1 MRRSRPNGFGGL
13 LLALSLGALFVV
25 SASACAGNMN
35 GVTVPTTPN
44 NDYDTQSPSVE
55 PAPPPPVESS
65 YSSIELHQDR
75 YPLKDTNVKL
85 VDNRGNGYEALY
97 GTRNVRAVLNGVM
110 YRGGANNAYN
120 KYGTRA
126 NSNPLPTLGL
136 TNLCKEG
143 FANAV
148 YLYTTNY
155 STAPKSLDCASNL
168 SALGGPAKNHIDY
181 KQLNASTASGIKAIF
196 DLVYASIKDPARGPV
211 YVHCWNGWHASGL
224 SAALALRQF
233 CGFSAAAAE
242 AYWQLNTDG
251 TAIDSQY
258 TNIRERIRTFVPLS
272 GYTISA
278 EMKKEICPN

>member
-1 MRRSRPNGFGGL
+1 MRRLRPNGFAGL
-13 LLALSLGALFVV
+13 LLALSL
-25 SASACAGNMN
+25 SACAGNMS
-35 GVTVPTTPN
+35 GVNAPATPN
-44 NDYDTQSPSVE
+44 TDYDAETPSVE
-55 PAPPPPVESS
+55 PPPPPLETP

-75 YPLKDTNVKL
+75 YQLKDTNEKL

-97 GTRNVRAVLNGVM
+97 GVRNFRAVLNGVM

-168 SALGGPAKNHIDY
+168 SALGASGAPEASGAPAKNHIEY
-181 KQLNASTASGIKAIF
+181 KQLNASSASGIKAIF

-258 TNIRERIRTFVPLS
+258 TNIRERIRTFTPLS
-272 GYTISA
+272 GYPISA
-278 EMKKEICPN
+278 EMKKAICPN